1 MGKVSIK
8 VLVGGRTY
16 PLTVTENEQERV
28 LKAAEDINKAIDQ
41 LRQNYGVKDPQD
53 LLAMTALQLVS
64 KGQSSTP
71 ATTVETVTIPADY
84 NTVELALDHLSKE
97 LDELN

>member
-1 MGKVSIK
+1 MGKISIK

-16 PLTVTENEQERV
+16 PLTVSENEQEKV
-28 LKAAEDINKAIDQ
+28 MKAAEDINKGIEL

-64 KGQSSTP
+64 KGQPST
-71 ATTVETVTIPADY
+71 TKTEVVTAPADY
-84 NTVELALDHLSKE
+84 SDIELALENLSKQI
-97 LDELN
+97 DELK

>member
-1 MGKVSIK
+1 MGKISIK

-16 PLTVTENEQERV
+16 PLTVLENEQEKV
-28 LKAAEDINKAIDQ
+28 MKAAEDINKGIEL

-64 KGQSSTP
+64 KGQ
-71 ATTVETVTIPADY
+71 TTAKTEVVNSPADY
-84 NTVELALDHLSKE
+84 GDIELALENLSKQI
-97 LDELN
+97 DELN

>member
-1 MGKVSIK
+1 MGKISIK

-16 PLTVTENEQERV
+16 PLTVSENEQEKV
-28 LKAAEDINKAIDQ
+28 MKAAEDINKGIEL

-71 ATTVETVTIPADY
+71 KSEVVMVPADY
-84 NTVELALDHLSKE
+84 SDIELALENLSKQI
-97 LDELN
+97 DELK

>member
-1 MGKVSIK
+1 MGKISIK

-16 PLTVTENEQERV
+16 PLTVSENEQEKV
-28 LKAAEDINKAIDQ
+28 MKAAEDINKGIDL

-64 KGQSSTP
+64 KGQSSTTKTEVV
-71 ATTVETVTIPADY
+71 TTPADY
-84 NTVELALDHLSKE
+84 SDIELALENLSKQI
-97 LDELN
+97 DELK

>member
-1 MGKVSIK
+1 MGKISIK

-16 PLTVTENEQERV
+16 PLTVSENEQEKV
-28 LKAAEDINKAIDQ
+28 LKAAEDINKGIEL

-64 KGQSSTP
+64 KGQASTKTEIISTP
-71 ATTVETVTIPADY
+71 ADY
-84 NTVELALDHLSKE
+84 GAVELALENLSKQ
-97 LDELN
+97 LDELK

>member
-1 MGKVSIK
+1 MGKISIK

-16 PLTVTENEQERV
+16 PLTVSENEQEKV
-28 LKAAEDINKAIDQ
+28 MKAAEEINKGIEL

-64 KGQSSTP
+64 KGQT
-71 ATTVETVTIPADY
+71 AVKKEVVNTPADY
-84 NTVELALDHLSKE
+84 SSVELALENLSKQI
-97 LDELN
+97 DELH

>member
-1 MGKVSIK
+1 MGKISIK

-16 PLTVTENEQERV
+16 PLTVSENEQEKV
-28 LKAAEDINKAIDQ
+28 MKAAEDINKGIEL

-64 KGQSSTP
+64 KGQPNTP
-71 ATTVETVTIPADY
+71 KTEVVTAPADY
-84 NTVELALDHLSKE
+84 SDIELALENLSKQI
-97 LDELN
+97 DELK

>member
-1 MGKVSIK
+1 MGKISIK

-16 PLTVTENEQERV
+16 PLTVSENEQDKV
-28 LKAAEDINKAIDQ
+28 MKAAEEINKGIEL

-64 KGQSSTP
+64 KGQS
-71 ATTVETVTIPADY
+71 TTKKEVVNTPADY
-84 NTVELALDHLSKE
+84 SSVELALENLSKQI
-97 LDELN
+97 DELQ

>member
-1 MGKVSIK
+1 MGKISIK

-16 PLTVTENEQERV
+16 PLTVSENEQEKV
-28 LKAAEDINKAIDQ
+28 MKAAEDINKGIEL

-64 KGQSSTP
+64 KGQSGTP
-71 ATTVETVTIPADY
+71 KSEVVAVPADY
-84 NTVELALDHLSKE
+84 GDIELALENLSKQINE
-97 LDELN
+97 LK

>member
-8 VLVGGRTY
+8 VLVAGRTY
-16 PLTVTENEQERV
+16 PLTVSEGEQEKV
-28 LKAAEDINKAIDQ
+28 LKAAEDINKGIEL

-64 KGQSSTP
+64 KGQ
-71 ATTVETVTIPADY
+71 ALNYVDI
-84 NTVELALDHLSKE
+84 ELALENLSKQI
-97 LDELN
+97 DELK

>member
-1 MGKVSIK
+1 MGKISIK

-16 PLTVTENEQERV
+16 PLTVLENEHEKV
-28 LKAAEDINKAIDQ
+28 MKAAEDINKGIEL

-64 KGQSSTP
+64 KGQATAPKTEVVTP
-71 ATTVETVTIPADY
+71 PADY
-84 NTVELALDHLSKE
+84 SDIELALENLSKE
-97 LDELN
+97 IDELK